1 MTKKNTELSGIRL
14 YGRLLSYVLPYIPL
28 FVVSIIGF
36 AVYSGSQVAATEWL
50 KRVIDY
56 VNDPIGDMRLILP
69 LALIAIALVRGIGF
83 FVGNYLLSSI
93 SNRLVHNIRTEL
105 FNKLTVLPSSYYDQH
120 SSGHLISRIT
130 FNVMQVTG
138 AATNALKIFIREGL
152 LVIGLITYLMFLNW
166 KLAMF
171 LFIAAPF
178 IAIIVGVTAR
188 RLRKI
193 SGRIQTAMG
202 DVTHVASETINGHEE
217 VKSFGGEEYEISRF
231 NEASDNNRKQ
241 NLKLEATNSI
251 ASPLVQLFVSAA
263 LALITWLALDASI
276 VTNMTPG
283 TFIAF
288 FSAAGM
294 LAKPVRQ
301 LSEINSQIQK
311 GLAAAEDIFGQLDET
326 PEKNEGTYTA
336 DYINGEISFSNL
348 NFSYPGAEG
357 ANTLEDINLTIN
369 KGETVAFVG
378 KSGAGKTTLMS
389 LLPRFYDG
397 YEGEIMI
404 DGVSVSEYEI
414 TNLRSHISLVSQN
427 VTLFNDTIANN
438 INYGS
443 SNNDL
448 TQIKEAAR
456 KANAD
461 TFIELMADGYET
473 QAGDDGVLLSG
484 GQRQRIAI
492 ARAILK
498 DASILILDEATSA
511 LDSES
516 ENYIQEALVA
526 LSKNKTTLVIAH
538 RLSTIESADKI
549 VVLDHGKIV
558 EVGDHA
564 SLIEKDSHYAELHRN
579 QFKDDLQVTTKTDEV
594 TDLTIPEDAEID
606 QVSFIEDSWYKK
618 RLWLWV
624 LWPFSRLIRSL
635 VTRRRNKF
643 LLNSEL
649 SWKPNIPVIVV
660 GNITVGGSGKT
671 PFVIWLSKVLE
682 EQGYKPGIV
691 SRGYGSKSNQFP
703 LVINEDSRIEDS
715 GDEPLIIY
723 RNTNRP
729 VCISPNRTQAVK
741 KLLEDT
747 DTDIVISDDGL
758 QHYKLGRDMEIV
770 VFDGIRGIGNSLCL
784 PAGPL
789 REPIERSK
797 AADFI
802 VSSTKRLNIEEID
815 EDCLMTYKP
824 LEWVRLS
831 DNRRFPAKDWP
842 LSRNV
847 HAVAGIGN
855 PSKFYNTLTVLGL
868 NLVEHSFPDHYQFKD
883 EDLNFEDNH
892 PILMTEKDAVRCMD
906 MKNKNLWYLS
916 IEAEIEDVKFKT
928 ELLTKL
934 KELENK

>member
-1 MTKKNTELSGIRL
+1 MTKKNTKLSGIRL